1 MNAVHVEIDRFSGPL
16 ALLLHLIRKEEMD
29 IFDINIHQITEQYLA
44 SIKQMKSLNLEA
56 AGDFV
61 AMAATLIQ
69 IKSKMLLPQ
78 YNDEGEVIEEDPRKD
93 LVARLLEYQMYQ
105 EAGTKLYQR
114 PLVGRDYYLR
124 GERLK
129 LEAPDEEIIT
139 EENALY
145 SLIAAYRASVKK
157 IKKAVHK
164 VAASLQS
171 ISDRIREIKDR
182 MIVGQ
187 RVRLAELAETGVSGQ
202 GELSMDSKGRLL
214 ITFLS
219 MLELAKLGFVSLFQ
233 SENFGEV
240 HVEAQKEVS
249 EDVLSQVESYESVTN
264 DEAMET
270 RISMAESDILDPSEN
285 VLAATDEEIFAEEGT
300 LEEEM
305 LAKEE
310 EDSHD
315 RKEDGPDITV

>member
-1 MNAVHVEIDRFSGPL
+1 MHVEIDRFSGPL

-78 YNDEGEVIEEDPRKD
+78 YNEDGEVIEEDPRKD

-105 EAGTKLYQR
+105 EAGVKLYQR
-114 PLVGRDYYLR
+114 PLVGRDFYLR

-129 LEAPDEEIIT
+129 LEAPEEEIIT

-145 SLIAAYRASVKK
+145 SLIAAYRSTVKK
-157 IKKAVHK
+157 IKRAVHK

-182 MIVGQ
+182 LIVGQ
-187 RVRLAELAETGVSGQ
+187 RVRLAELAEAGSSGEGAQ
-202 GELSMDSKGRLL
+202 AMDSKGRLL

-219 MLELAKLGFVSLFQ
+219 MLELAKLGLVSLFQ

-240 HVEAQKEVS
+240 HIEAQKEVS
-249 EDVLSQVESYESVTN
+249 EDVLSQVENYESVTSDDAIEIKIN
-264 DEAMET
+264 T
-270 RISMAESDILDPSEN
+270 AESDILNPAEDI
-285 VLAATDEEIFAEEGT
+285 VAATDKEIFDEEIIN
-300 LEEEM
+300 EEE
-305 LAKEE
+305 EIHE
-310 EDSHD
+310 
-315 RKEDGPDITV
+315 RKQSGPDITA